1 MFKIHVILNVNT
13 KNVNLLSFLKAK
25 SRENHKS
32 PVKLDKSSSMKYA
45 QSSSSSYHPFKPN
58 TSSTPTA
65 DLGMRH
71 MQHQLGMSHLSGSGS
86 GANRLSNSS
95 GMQQQLVQS
104 PEKAKRHYNSEVDPA
119 RYRKV
124 LEEGITKFACSL
136 CGNTYKWRKSLNKH
150 WKEKHI
156 TETPPP
162 LDAPVTVKLRNGL
175 YNNLYLFYL
184 LIHVYNVD
192 VYY

>member
-1 MFKIHVILNVNT
+1 
-13 KNVNLLSFLKAK
+13 
-25 SRENHKS
+25 
-32 PVKLDKSSSMKYA
+32 MKYA
-45 QSSSSSYHPFKPN
+45 QSSSSYHPFKPN

-71 MQHQLGMSHLSGSGS
+71 MQQQLGMSHLSGGN
-86 GANRLSNSS
+86 NRLSSSS
-95 GMQQQLVQS
+95 GMQQLVQSS

-175 YNNLYLFYL
+175 YNDLYLSFNY
-184 LIHVYNVD
+184 
-192 VYY
+192 

>member
-1 MFKIHVILNVNT
+1 MSL
-13 KNVNLLSFLKAK
+13 
-25 SRENHKS
+25 
-32 PVKLDKSSSMKYA
+32 
-45 QSSSSSYHPFKPN
+45 
-58 TSSTPTA
+58 TS
-65 DLGMRH
+65 
-71 MQHQLGMSHLSGSGS
+71 
-86 GANRLSNSS
+86 
-95 GMQQQLVQS
+95 S

-162 LDAPVTVKLRNGL
+162 LDAPVTVKLRNGSL
-175 YNNLYLFYL
+175 T
-184 LIHVYNVD
+184 LIFL
-192 VYY
+192 